1 MPISL
6 TIQCSFILTTYKART
21 KPETW
26 HHYLPPSTI
35 SKRTLSGVLG
45 HIKYHLFPS
54 NNIAFFCLCFYP
66 SSQLMFSSRN
76 CNILAVGQCAPLP
89 RRTIH
94 HKIRAVAMLHLTV
107 SERSSLNQDTV
118 LIFLLICVSRCLL
131 SVHLGRGRG
140 RHWAKKVLRWG
151 GLVGGP
157 VARGPASRGQEAATV
172 GHHTRSLH
180 PTPSQMSW
188 HGSSSI
194 WTRGERMLW

>member
-1 MPISL
+1 MMDGNGELHTCHRTFTYRGYLHPKFDSALEDEYNARLKCWARDVSSSGKEKSIIKMPISL

-66 SSQLMFSSRN
+66 SSQLVFSSRN

-94 HKIRAVAMLHLTV
+94 HKIRAVWMANFNILH
-107 SERSSLNQDTV
+107 
-118 LIFLLICVSRCLL
+118 
-131 SVHLGRGRG
+131 SVGFHWMIALHNVPIIGSV
-140 RHWAKKVLRWG
+140 RH
-151 GLVGGP
+151 
-157 VARGPASRGQEAATV
+157 S
-172 GHHTRSLH
+172 
-180 PTPSQMSW
+180 
-188 HGSSSI
+188 
-194 WTRGERMLW
+194 

>member
-1 MPISL
+1 MRCRTGSTTRAALHSEHLQNPMMDGNGELHTCHRTSHIKESKIPPPNIRFDSAFEDEFNARLKCWARDVSSSGKEKSIIKMPISL

-54 NNIAFFCLCFYP
+54 NNIAFLCLCFYP

-94 HKIRAVAMLHLTV
+94 HKIRAVC
-107 SERSSLNQDTV
+107 R
-118 LIFLLICVSRCLL
+118 
-131 SVHLGRGRG
+131 
-140 RHWAKKVLRWG
+140 
-151 GLVGGP
+151 
-157 VARGPASRGQEAATV
+157 
-172 GHHTRSLH
+172 
-180 PTPSQMSW
+180 
-188 HGSSSI
+188 
-194 WTRGERMLW
+194 

>member
-89 RRTIH
+89 RRTMH
-94 HKIRAVAMLHLTV
+94 HKIRAVSNDRNAF
-107 SERSSLNQDTV
+107 SG
-118 LIFLLICVSRCLL
+118 IFLFYSKKLWRPISQLPDVVQRPFSTQNHRLEFL
-131 SVHLGRGRG
+131 SAHKHLP
-140 RHWAKKVLRWG
+140 
-151 GLVGGP
+151 GLG
-157 VARGPASRGQEAATV
+157 EA
-172 GHHTRSLH
+172 
-180 PTPSQMSW
+180 
-188 HGSSSI
+188 
-194 WTRGERMLW
+194 